1 MGEFSGSGG
10 SGTGAFGD
18 CGVAGCMDAT
28 ACNYNVDATTDDGSC
43 LQDLGCGCG
52 EPAAAAGFNCDGS
65 CIEGS
70 NLTVDGGFF
79 QYEISWTITDCDG
92 NEILT
97 GGAPFSGCVTL
108 PDNYNITMTD
118 SYGDGWNGNVMS
130 FEGAVIAELASGS
143 EGTAGYCPVL

>member
-1 MGEFSGSGG
+1 MTDSWGDGWNGNILTVGAETFGLESGSE
-10 SGTGAFGD
+10 GTALLGF
-18 CGVAGCMDAT
+18 CGVTGCTDAT
-28 ACNYNVDATTDDGSC
+28 ACNYNPDATADDGSC

-52 EPAAAAGFNCDGS
+52 EPGAAEGFDCDGN

-70 NLTVDGGFF
+70 NLTVDGGSW
-79 QYEISWTITDCDG
+79 QYEVGWTITDCDG

-118 SYGDGWNGNVMS
+118 SWGCLLYTSPSPRDS
-130 FEGAVIAELASGS
+130 
-143 EGTAGYCPVL
+143 